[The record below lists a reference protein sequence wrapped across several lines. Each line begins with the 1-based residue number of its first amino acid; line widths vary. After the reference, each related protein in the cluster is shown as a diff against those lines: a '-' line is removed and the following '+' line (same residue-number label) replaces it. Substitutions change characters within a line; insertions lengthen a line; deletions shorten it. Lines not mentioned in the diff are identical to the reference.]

1 MEHDNPAPGHTEE
14 LNGARILV
22 IDDTPSNIALLFE
35 YLKAY
40 DVEVLVT
47 QDGASGIELAESEQ
61 PDVILLDIMM
71 PGMDGFETCE
81 QLKQNPRTRDIPIL
95 FLSALTETVDKVRG
109 FRAGGVDYLTK
120 PVEKEEMVARLRA
133 HLTIRNQRRSLMR
146 FFSIVS
152 HDLRAPFNSLITATK
167 YVAENV
173 ESFGPEQLKGVMT
186 SLYESSSRTLK
197 FAENLLTWARLQ
209 NQSLQ
214 PREQRIAVAE
224 VAHDVVSLL
233 GPEARAK
240 EIELV
245 DETDRSVVWADTDML
260 HLIIRNLVSNAIKF
274 TPRGGR
280 VTVASSPENG
290 SVKISIA
297 DTGVG
302 IPPEA
307 VHDIFNI
314 HRKTTSLGTE
324 QEKGSGLGL
333 LLCKEMV
340 ERSRGT
346 IHVTSTTGVGS
357 TFTVMLPEEG

>member
-1 MEHDNPAPGHTEE
+1 MQTEE
-14 LNGARILV
+14 ALSGARVLV

-47 QDGASGIELAESEQ
+47 QDGASGVELAESEQ
-61 PDVILLDIMM
+61 PDIILLDIMM
-71 PGMDGFETCE
+71 PGMDGFETCTV
-81 QLKQNPRTRDIPIL
+81 LKENPRTRDIPVL

-109 FRAGGVDYLTK
+109 FRSGGVDYITK
-120 PVEKEEMVARLRA
+120 PVEREEMVARIRA

-152 HDLRAPFNSLITATK
+152 HDLRSPFNSLITATK

-173 ESFGPEQLKGVMT
+173 DSFGPAELKGVMT

-214 PREQRIAVAE
+214 PREKRIAVG
-224 VAHDVVSLL
+224 DVVKDVVGLL
-233 GPEARAK
+233 GPEASAK

-245 DETDRSVVWADTDML
+245 DETDTSVVWADTDML

-280 VTVASSPENG
+280 ITVGSSRGEGTVHITVN
-290 SVKISIA
+290 

-307 VHDIFNI
+307 ISDIFNI

-346 IHVTSTTGVGS
+346 IDVQSTTGVGS
-357 TFTVMLPEEG
+357 TFTVSLPEE